1 MRRSVK
7 AGEIYSLCNLGQS
20 NEHSRRNI
28 KRTVFILEFMGV
40 LYHSNSTGNDFLEDY
55 TSHTEASLGLAF
67 NCSQNCLKIQ

>member
-1 MRRSVK
+1 
-7 AGEIYSLCNLGQS
+7 
-20 NEHSRRNI
+20 
-28 KRTVFILEFMGV
+28 MGV